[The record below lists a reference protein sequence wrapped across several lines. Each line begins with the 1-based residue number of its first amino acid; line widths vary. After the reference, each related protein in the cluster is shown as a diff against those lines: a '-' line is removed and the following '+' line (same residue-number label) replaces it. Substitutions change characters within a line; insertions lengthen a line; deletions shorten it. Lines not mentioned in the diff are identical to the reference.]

1 MVSRAHGQKT
11 ILIDFPIDSYFGAI
25 GQTSDVD
32 GDGTPDTIIT
42 HDEAL
47 EMLITDDGTLHVW
60 AGNYWLYD
68 DAPDVEGWTYFPL
81 SAGIWYWNSLTEETK
96 LINVLIDWNNDDGA
110 NDPFAGIGAYSDIYP
125 GISFTSMPGAAYDEA
140 TGKIYLTYTM
150 PIEYSDLFGDPT
162 ITEAQSFRDIFGIHS
177 DDNGATWSHP
187 LI

>member
-96 LINVLIDWNNDDGA
+96 LINGLLSMCPAHHLKVNAEVTGQLQKAQTEYKHLIRA
-110 NDPFAGIGAYSDIYP
+110 
-125 GISFTSMPGAAYDEA
+125 
-140 TGKIYLTYTM
+140 L
-150 PIEYSDLFGDPT
+150 
-162 ITEAQSFRDIFGIHS
+162 Q
-177 DDNGATWSHP
+177 TW
-187 LI
+187 